1 MQILILGMH
10 RSGTS
15 MVARLL
21 NMMGAYFA
29 PEGISTGANQENPKG
44 FWERRDVRT
53 LNDMLL
59 HSAGADWHRVSDF
72 TLEKIPAAALAQFKM
87 EAGKIILDMDAHRP
101 WFLKEP
107 RFCLLAPLWL
117 ELLEVPVCVIVNRSP
132 IEVARS
138 LQMRNGFPIAVGL
151 ALWECYNIAALNA
164 TRGQRRIQVNHAGL
178 MADPVG
184 TVRQLKGDLEKLGVR
199 GLRAPSDEEIRAF
212 IDPSLYQARRE
223 QLHGRLSS
231 PQRKLQKVFQNGAV
245 LLGENDL
252 RFSAES
258 QEVLSQNDRWMEA
271 QDRIVE
277 LSAEKGRLQEQTE
290 TLLSG
295 LRTSIAKAEDQLAAL
310 RDELERRIR
319 NERRQRAKSEETLRV
334 QRAKSDE
341 TLRAALKYVT
351 KLGKWS
357 ERLLRDYQRIL
368 NSNRWRVG
376 CWLSFKRAGQ
386 RSKEAQRL
394 AQLMASRPLPAS
406 SGRDASRGQPST
418 GKGESDRIGGV
429 LPNLDN
435 RDAGPATA
443 AAGSSMAATPQQ
455 HVAKNFLN
463 PLLDRGRGPKA
474 VPKAVGRKWQL
485 SVAGKADVI
494 VCAHNALEDVRRCL
508 GSIVKHRSARLNKLI
523 VVNDGSDEE
532 TTSYLR
538 QFVAEAPV
546 KTALLENPQ
555 PSGYTKAANRGLA
568 ARQAEYAILLNSDTV
583 VTPDWVERLM
593 ACGESDPSIG
603 IIGPIS
609 NAATW
614 QSVPERYS
622 PHGDW
627 AVNELPLSSLDRLAS
642 IFSVLHTPQ
651 YPRVPLVNGFCF
663 AVKSTVIDA
672 IGMFDEELF
681 PNGYGE
687 ENDYCLRAGKAG
699 FSGAIA
705 DDCYLFHA
713 KSRSYSHETR
723 RELGGQARLVL
734 RQKYGAEVEKATNVL
749 KNSPELARARSVFA
763 RVVDAPPCSILFLM
777 NFRGAGG
784 GANAIV
790 QEANGLRKLGAAV
803 QVAIRRQDES
813 FYRERFPGAAR
824 NLFYVSESTP
834 ELIAY
839 ASSFEFVVATLFKT
853 VRTLK
858 TLLEQAAG
866 LVPCYYIQDYEPN
879 FYHPSEANY
888 PEAVESYTLIPEM
901 RCFAY
906 SPWVCETVAQKH
918 RVHVHKTE
926 PSLGRDT
933 FFSDDRPKPGTP
945 FVVCA
950 MVRPMT
956 ERRSPGLTFEIL
968 RRIKREFAERVEI
981 RMFGLEPDDPFLER
995 QPTDFEYKVLGI
1007 LPPQAVAR
1015 LMRESSLFIDA
1026 STYQA
1031 FGCTGL
1037 EAMACRCATI
1047 LPSEGGVSEYAVDG
1061 VNTLLAAPND
1071 AGDVLRKVRRYLRE
1085 PRLYQS
1091 IVEEGLKTAARY
1103 SIEKASASELRF
1115 FESLRYGAGQGAP
1128 GAEGAA
1134 SVRLLP
1140 HEFGTHPETWV
1151 GSNELGRARPYQPTI
1166 TSFRQ
1171 FINDQHRYYHECPT
1185 KGILIDVGIQGHLR
1199 REDALKLYE
1208 MAYYATGDILEFGT
1222 NRGLST
1228 SILARAISDAG
1239 KSAKIVTM
1247 ELCAELAGQASRT
1260 LSQLDFPRDIEFL
1273 VGDADASC
1281 QKLVDAGRKFAFAF
1295 VDHSH
1300 AYGDVLKACHRLS
1313 QLLTPG
1319 SFCLFHDF
1327 NDRRETAEYG
1337 VYAAVTQT
1345 LDCNEFEF
1353 CGIYGCCGLF
1363 RRRD

>member
-1 MQILILGMH
+1 MQLLVLGMH

-29 PEGISTGANQENPKG
+29 AEGISTGANQENPKG

-59 HSAGADWHRVSDF
+59 HSAGADWHRVSNF

-117 ELLEVPVCVIVNRSP
+117 ELLEVPVCLIVNRSP

-164 TRGQRRIQVNHAGL
+164 TRSHRRIQVNHAGL
-178 MADPVG
+178 MVDPVG

-199 GLRAPSDEEIRAF
+199 GLRAPSEKEIRAF

-223 QLHGRLSS
+223 QLHGRLG
-231 PQRKLQKVFQNGAV
+231 PVQRKLQKVFQNRAV
-245 LLGENDL
+245 LLGERDL
-252 RFSAES
+252 GFSAES
-258 QEVLSQNDRWMEA
+258 QEVLSQHDRWMEA

-290 TLLSG
+290 RLLSD
-295 LRTSIAKAEDQLAAL
+295 LRTSIAKAEDQRKAL
-310 RDELERRIR
+310 EEKLNAQLVTLQDELERRIR
-319 NERRQRAKSEETLRV
+319 NERRQRAKS
-334 QRAKSDE
+334 DE
-341 TLRAALKYVT
+341 TLRAALKYGT

-368 NSNRWRVG
+368 NSKRWRIG
-376 CWLSFKRAGQ
+376 CWLNFKRAGDK
-386 RSKEAQRL
+386 SKEAQRL
-394 AQLMASRPLPAS
+394 AQLMVSRPRLAS
-406 SGRDASRGQPST
+406 GGRDVSQSQSPT
-418 GKGESDRIGGV
+418 GKGEPDRTAGT

-435 RDAGPATA
+435 RSAVPATA
-443 AAGSSMAATPQQ
+443 AAGSSMAATRQQ
-455 HVAKNFLN
+455 HVANLPLN
-463 PLLDRGRGPKA
+463 PLVNRGRSPK
-474 VPKAVGRKWQL
+474 PLPEAVGRKGQP
-485 SVAGKADVI
+485 SVTGKADII
-494 VCAHNALEDVRRCL
+494 VCVHNALEDVRRCL
-508 GSIVKHRSARLNKLI
+508 GSIVKHRSAQLNKLI
-523 VVNDGSDEE
+523 LVNDGSDEE

-583 VTPDWVERLM
+583 VTPDWIERLI

-614 QSVPERYS
+614 QSVPQRYS

-627 AVNELPLSSLDRLAS
+627 AINELPLSSLDRIS
-642 IFSVLHTPQ
+642 CIFSVLHAPQ

-663 AVKSTVIDA
+663 AIKRAVIDA

-699 FSGAIA
+699 FSGTIA

-713 KSRSYSHETR
+713 KSKSYSHETR

-734 RQKYGAEVEKATNVL
+734 SQKYGAEVEKATNVL

-813 FYRERFPGAAR
+813 FYRERFPGVAR
-824 NLFYVSESTP
+824 NLFHVSESIA
-834 ELIAY
+834 ELIGY
-839 ASSFEFVVATLFKT
+839 ARHFEFVVATLFKT

-858 TLLEQAAG
+858 TLLEQAPG
-866 LVPCYYIQDYEPN
+866 VIPCYYIQDYEPN

-888 PEAVESYTLIPEM
+888 LEAVESYTLIPEM

-918 RVHVHKTE
+918 RAHVHKTE
-926 PSLGRDT
+926 PSLDRDT

-968 RRIKREFAERVEI
+968 RRIKREFGERVEVH
-981 RMFGLEPDDPFLER
+981 MFGLEPDDPFLER
-995 QPTDFEYKVLGI
+995 QPTDFEYNVLGI
-1007 LPPQAVAR
+1007 LPPQAVAS

-1047 LPSEGGVSEYAVDG
+1047 LPSQGGISEYAVDG

-1071 AGDVLRKVRRYLRE
+1071 AGEVLRKVTHYISE
-1085 PRLYQS
+1085 PQLYQS
-1091 IVEEGLKTAARY
+1091 IVGEGLKTAARY
-1103 SIEKASASELRF
+1103 SIEKACASQLRF
-1115 FESLRYGAGQGAP
+1115 FESVRQGNSPADS
-1128 GAEGAA
+1128 GLCAA
-1134 SVRLLP
+1134 VRLP
-1140 HEFGTHPETWV
+1140 SYSPNVT
-1151 GSNELGRARPYQPTI
+1151 
-1166 TSFRQ
+1166 
-1171 FINDQHRYYHECPT
+1171 
-1185 KGILIDVGIQGHLR
+1185 DVEI
-1199 REDALKLYE
+1199 
-1208 MAYYATGDILEFGT
+1208 
-1222 NRGLST
+1222 
-1228 SILARAISDAG
+1228 
-1239 KSAKIVTM
+1239 
-1247 ELCAELAGQASRT
+1247 
-1260 LSQLDFPRDIEFL
+1260 
-1273 VGDADASC
+1273 
-1281 QKLVDAGRKFAFAF
+1281 
-1295 VDHSH
+1295 
-1300 AYGDVLKACHRLS
+1300 
-1313 QLLTPG
+1313 
-1319 SFCLFHDF
+1319 
-1327 NDRRETAEYG
+1327 
-1337 VYAAVTQT
+1337 
-1345 LDCNEFEF
+1345 
-1353 CGIYGCCGLF
+1353 
-1363 RRRD
+1363 

>member
-1 MQILILGMH
+1 MQILVLGMH

-29 PEGISTGANQENPKG
+29 AEGISTGANQENPKG
-44 FWERRDVRT
+44 FWERRDVRN
-53 LNDMLL
+53 LDDMLL
-59 HSAGADWHRVSDF
+59 YSAGADWHRVSDF
-72 TLEKIPAAALAQFKM
+72 TLEKIPAAALAQFKT

-117 ELLEVPVCVIVNRSP
+117 DLLEVPVCVIVNRSP

-184 TVRQLKGDLEKLGVR
+184 TVRQLKWDLEKLGVR

-223 QLHGRLSS
+223 RLYRRLS
-231 PQRKLQKVFQNGAV
+231 PAQRKLQKIFQNGTV
-245 LLGENDL
+245 LLGKKDL

-258 QEVLSQNDRWMEA
+258 QEVLSQHDRWAEA
-271 QDRIVE
+271 QDKIAE
-277 LSAEKGRLQEQTE
+277 LSAEKGKLQEEIAEAEGERKALEEKLNAKLTTLQDERKALEEKLSAQT
-290 TLLSG
+290 TS
-295 LRTSIAKAEDQLAAL
+295 LR
-310 RDELERRIR
+310 ELERRIR
-319 NERRQRAKSEETLRV
+319 NETR

-341 TLRAALKYVT
+341 TLRTALKYVT

-357 ERLLRDYQRIL
+357 ERLLQDYQRIL

-376 CWLSFKRAGQ
+376 NWLSFKRAGGK
-386 RSKEAQRL
+386 SKEAHRL
-394 AQLMASRPLPAS
+394 AQLVASRPRPAS
-406 SGRDASRGQPST
+406 GARDSAQVQSST
-418 GKGESDRIGGV
+418 GKGEPDRTGGAP
-429 LPNLDN
+429 PNSDN
-435 RDAGPATA
+435 RSAGPAP

-455 HVAKNFLN
+455 YVTKNLLN
-463 PLLDRGRGPKA
+463 PLLDRGRRPKPLPKA
-474 VPKAVGRKWQL
+474 VRRGAQP
-485 SVAGKADVI
+485 SVAGTADVI
-494 VCAHNALEDVRRCL
+494 VCVHNALEDVRRCL
-508 GSIVKHRSARLNKLI
+508 GSIIKHRSARLNKLI
-523 VVNDGSDEE
+523 LVNDGSDKE

-538 QFVAEAPV
+538 QFVAEAQV
-546 KTALLENPQ
+546 EAALLECSQ
-555 PSGYTKAANRGLA
+555 RSGYTKAANRGLLA
-568 ARQAEYAILLNSDTV
+568 NEAEYAILLNSDTV
-583 VTPDWVERLM
+583 VTPGWIERLM
-593 ACGESDPSIG
+593 ACGKSDPSIG

-627 AVNELPLSSLDRLAS
+627 AVNELPLSSLDQIS
-642 IFSVLHTPQ
+642 TIFSILHSPR

-663 AVKSTVIDA
+663 AIKKAVIDA

-713 KSRSYSHETR
+713 KSKSYSHETR
-723 RELGGQARLVL
+723 HELGGQARLVL
-734 RQKYGAEVEKATNVL
+734 SQKYGAEVEKATNVL

-803 QVAIRRQDES
+803 QLAIRRQDES

-824 NLFYVSESTP
+824 NLFYVSESAP

-858 TLLEQAAG
+858 TVLDQAPG
-866 LVPCYYIQDYEPN
+866 VVPCYYVQDYEPN
-879 FYHPSEANY
+879 FYHPTEANY
-888 PEAVESYTLIPEM
+888 REAVESYTLIPM
-901 RCFAY
+901 IRCFAY
-906 SPWVCETVAQKH
+906 SPWVCETVAQNH
-918 RVHVHKTE
+918 GLNVDKTE
-926 PSLGRDT
+926 PSLDQNT
-933 FFSDDRPKPGTP
+933 FFPDDRPKPGTP

-968 RRIKREFAERVEI
+968 RRIKREFGERVEI
-981 RMFGLEPDDPFLER
+981 RMFGLDQNDPFLER
-995 QPTDFEYKVLGI
+995 QPADFKSKVLGI
-1007 LPPQAVAR
+1007 LPPQAVAS

-1026 STYQA
+1026 STHQA

-1047 LPSEGGVSEYAVDG
+1047 LPSQGGISEYAVDG
-1061 VNTLLAAPND
+1061 INTLLAAPND
-1071 AGDVLRKVRRYLRE
+1071 AGEVLRKVRRYISE
-1085 PRLYQS
+1085 PQLYQS
-1091 IVEEGLKTAARY
+1091 ILKEGLKTAARY
-1103 SIEKASASELRF
+1103 SIERACASQLRF
-1115 FESLRYGAGQGAP
+1115 FESLRQGNSPADAGLC
-1128 GAEGAA
+1128 AA
-1134 SVRLLP
+1134 VRLP
-1140 HEFGTHPETWV
+1140 SYPPNVAEV
-1151 GSNELGRARPYQPTI
+1151 
-1166 TSFRQ
+1166 
-1171 FINDQHRYYHECPT
+1171 
-1185 KGILIDVGIQGHLR
+1185 
-1199 REDALKLYE
+1199 
-1208 MAYYATGDILEFGT
+1208 
-1222 NRGLST
+1222 
-1228 SILARAISDAG
+1228 
-1239 KSAKIVTM
+1239 KI
-1247 ELCAELAGQASRT
+1247 
-1260 LSQLDFPRDIEFL
+1260 
-1273 VGDADASC
+1273 
-1281 QKLVDAGRKFAFAF
+1281 
-1295 VDHSH
+1295 
-1300 AYGDVLKACHRLS
+1300 
-1313 QLLTPG
+1313 
-1319 SFCLFHDF
+1319 
-1327 NDRRETAEYG
+1327 
-1337 VYAAVTQT
+1337 
-1345 LDCNEFEF
+1345 
-1353 CGIYGCCGLF
+1353 
-1363 RRRD
+1363 

>member
-1 MQILILGMH
+1 MQILVLGMH

-29 PEGISTGANQENPKG
+29 AEGISTGANQENPKG
-44 FWERRDVRT
+44 FWERRDVRN

-59 HSAGADWHRVSDF
+59 RSAGADWHRVSDF
-72 TLEKIPAAALAQFKM
+72 TLEKIPAAALAQFKT

-117 ELLEVPVCVIVNRSP
+117 DLLEVPVCVIVNRSP
-132 IEVARS
+132 IEVAGS

-164 TRGQRRIQVNHAGL
+164 TRDQRRIQVNHAGL

-212 IDPSLYQARRE
+212 IDPSLYRAKRE
-223 QLHGRLSS
+223 RLYRRLSS
-231 PQRKLQKVFQNGAV
+231 AQRKLQKVFQNGAV
-245 LLGENDL
+245 LLGEKEL
-252 RFSAES
+252 RFSPES
-258 QEVLSQNDRWMEA
+258 QEVLSQHDRWAEA

-277 LSAEKGRLQEQTE
+277 LSADKRRLQEQTE
-290 TLLSG
+290 RLLAD
-295 LRTSIAKAEDQLAAL
+295 LRTSIAKTEDQQ
-310 RDELERRIR
+310 DEFERRIR
-319 NERRQRAKSEETLRV
+319 NERQ

-357 ERLLRDYQRIL
+357 ERLLQDYQRIL
-368 NSNRWRVG
+368 NSNRWRIG
-376 CWLSFKRAGQ
+376 CWLNFKRAGQ
-386 RSKEAQRL
+386 KSKEAQRL
-394 AQLMASRPLPAS
+394 AQLMASRPRLVIG
-406 SGRDASRGQPST
+406 GRDASPGQSSA
-418 GKGESDRIGGV
+418 GKGEPDRTAWA
-429 LPNLDN
+429 LSNLDN
-435 RDAGPATA
+435 RNAGLATA

-455 HVAKNFLN
+455 YVAKNLLN
-463 PLLDRGRGPKA
+463 PLLDRGRGPKP
-474 VPKAVGRKWQL
+474 VPKAVRRGAQP

-494 VCAHNALEDVRRCL
+494 VCVHNALEDVRRCL
-508 GSIVKHRSARLNKLI
+508 GSIIRHRSARLNKLI
-523 VVNDGSDEE
+523 LVNDGSDKE

-538 QFVAEAPV
+538 QFVAEAQV
-546 KTALLENPQ
+546 EAALLECSQ
-555 PSGYTKAANRGLA
+555 RSGYTKAANRGLVA
-568 ARQAEYAILLNSDTV
+568 NEAEYAILLNSDTV
-583 VTPDWVERLM
+583 VTPGWIERLV
-593 ACGESDPSIG
+593 ACGKSDPSIG

-627 AVNELPLSSLDRLAS
+627 AVNELPLSSLDRIS
-642 IFSVLHTPQ
+642 TIFSILHSPR

-672 IGMFDEELF
+672 IGLLDEKLF

-723 RELGGQARLVL
+723 RELGGQARLIL

-749 KNSPELARARSVFA
+749 KKSPELARARSVFA

-784 GANAIV
+784 GANAIM

-803 QVAIRRQDES
+803 QLAIRRQDES

-824 NLFYVSESTP
+824 NLFYVSESAP
-834 ELIAY
+834 ELIDY
-839 ASSFEFVVATLFKT
+839 AGSFEFVVATLFKT

-858 TLLEQAAG
+858 TVLDQAPG
-866 LVPCYYIQDYEPN
+866 VVPCYYVQDYEPN
-879 FYHPSEANY
+879 FYHPTEANY
-888 PEAVESYTLIPEM
+888 REAVESYTLIPKI

-906 SPWVCETVAQKH
+906 SPWVCETVAQNH
-918 RVHVHKTE
+918 GLNVDKTE
-926 PSLGRDT
+926 PSLDRDT

-968 RRIKREFAERVEI
+968 RRIKREFGERVEV
-981 RMFGLEPDDPFLER
+981 RMFGLDQNDPFLGR
-995 QPTDFEYKVLGI
+995 QRSDFEYKVLGI
-1007 LPPQAVAR
+1007 LPPQAVAS

-1047 LPSEGGVSEYAVDG
+1047 LPSQGGISEYAVDG
-1061 VNTLLAAPND
+1061 INTLLAAPND
-1071 AGDVLRKVRRYLRE
+1071 AGEVLRKVRRYVSE
-1085 PRLYQS
+1085 PQLYQS
-1091 IVEEGLKTAARY
+1091 ILTEGLKTAARY
-1103 SIEKASASELRF
+1103 SIEKACASELRF
-1115 FESLRYGAGQGAP
+1115 FESLRQGNSP
-1128 GAEGAA
+1128 VDSG
-1134 SVRLLP
+1134 
-1140 HEFGTHPETWV
+1140 
-1151 GSNELGRARPYQPTI
+1151 
-1166 TSFRQ
+1166 
-1171 FINDQHRYYHECPT
+1171 
-1185 KGILIDVGIQGHLR
+1185 
-1199 REDALKLYE
+1199 
-1208 MAYYATGDILEFGT
+1208 
-1222 NRGLST
+1222 
-1228 SILARAISDAG
+1228 
-1239 KSAKIVTM
+1239 
-1247 ELCAELAGQASRT
+1247 LCAAVPLPSY
-1260 LSQLDFPRDIEFL
+1260 SPN
-1273 VGDADASC
+1273 VAD
-1281 QKLVDAGRKFAFAF
+1281 V
-1295 VDHSH
+1295 
-1300 AYGDVLKACHRLS
+1300 
-1313 QLLTPG
+1313 
-1319 SFCLFHDF
+1319 
-1327 NDRRETAEYG
+1327 E
-1337 VYAAVTQT
+1337 
-1345 LDCNEFEF
+1345 
-1353 CGIYGCCGLF
+1353 I
-1363 RRRD
+1363 

>member
-1 MQILILGMH
+1 MQILVLGMH

-29 PEGISTGANQENPKG
+29 AEGISTGANQENPKG
-44 FWERRDVRT
+44 FWERRDVRI

-72 TLEKIPAAALAQFKM
+72 TLEKIPAAALAKFKTD
-87 EAGKIILDMDAHRP
+87 AGKIILDMDAHRP

-117 ELLEVPVCVIVNRSP
+117 DLLEVPVCVIVNRSP

-138 LQMRNGFPIAVGL
+138 LQMRNRLPIAVGL

-184 TVRQLKGDLEKLGVR
+184 TVRQLKGDLEELGVR
-199 GLRAPSDEEIRAF
+199 GLRAPSDEEIRTF

-223 QLHGRLSS
+223 QLQARLS
-231 PQRKLQKVFQNGAV
+231 PAQRKLHKVFQNGAV
-245 LLGENDL
+245 LLGEKDL

-258 QEVLSQNDRWMEA
+258 QEALSQHDRWMEA

-290 TLLSG
+290 RLLSD
-295 LRTSIAKAEDQLAAL
+295 LRTSIAKAEDQLATL
-310 RDELERRIR
+310 QDELERRIR
-319 NERRQRAKSEETLRV
+319 NERR

-394 AQLMASRPLPAS
+394 AHLMVSRPRLVS
-406 SGRDASRGQPST
+406 GGRDVSQGQSPT
-418 GKGESDRIGGV
+418 GKREPDRTGGALSD
-429 LPNLDN
+429 LDN
-435 RDAGPATA
+435 RDAGAATA
-443 AAGSSMAATPQQ
+443 AGSGMAATPQQ
-455 HVAKNFLN
+455 HVARDLLN
-463 PLLDRGRGPKA
+463 PLLDRGRGPK
-474 VPKAVGRKWQL
+474 PLPEAVGGGGQS
-485 SVAGKADVI
+485 SVTEKADVI
-494 VCAHNALEDVRRCL
+494 VCVHNALEDVRRCL

-523 VVNDGSDEE
+523 LVNDGSDEE

-555 PSGYTKAANRGLA
+555 PGGYTKAANRGLA

-583 VTPDWVERLM
+583 VTPDWIERLM

-614 QSVPERYS
+614 QSVPQRYS

-627 AVNELPLSSLDRLAS
+627 AVNELPLSSLDRISS
-642 IFSVLHTPQ
+642 IFSILHSPR

-672 IGMFDEELF
+672 IGLLDEKLF

-723 RELGGQARLVL
+723 RELSGQARLIL
-734 RQKYGAEVEKATNVL
+734 RQKYGAEVDQATTVL
-749 KNSPELARARSVFA
+749 RNSPELARARSVFA

-784 GANAIV
+784 GANSIV

-803 QVAIRRQDES
+803 RVAIRRQDES
-813 FYRERFPGAAR
+813 FYRERFPGVAG
-824 NLFYVSESTP
+824 NLFHVSESIA
-834 ELIAY
+834 ELIGY
-839 ASSFEFVVATLFKT
+839 ARHFEFVVATLFKT

-858 TLLEQAAG
+858 TLLEQASG
-866 LVPCYYIQDYEPN
+866 VVPCYYIQDYEPN

-906 SPWVCETVAQKH
+906 SRWACETVAKKH
-918 RVHVHKTE
+918 GLHVHKVE
-926 PSLGRDT
+926 PSLDQDT
-933 FFSDDRPKPGTP
+933 FFPDDRPKPGTP

-950 MVRPMT
+950 MVRPVT

-968 RRIKREFAERVEI
+968 RRIKREFGERVEI
-981 RMFGLEPDDPFLER
+981 RMFGLEQNDPFLGR
-995 QPTDFEYKVLGI
+995 QRSDFEYKVLGI
-1007 LPPQAVAR
+1007 LPPQAVAS

-1047 LPSEGGVSEYAVDG
+1047 LPSQGGISEYAVDG
-1061 VNTLLAAPND
+1061 INTLLVAPND
-1071 AGDVLRKVRRYLRE
+1071 AGEVLRKVRRYISE
-1085 PRLYQS
+1085 PQLYQS
-1091 IVEEGLKTAARY
+1091 IVKEGLKTATRY
-1103 SIEKASASELRF
+1103 SIERACASQLRF
-1115 FESLRYGAGQGAP
+1115 FESLRQGNSPADS
-1128 GAEGAA
+1128 GLCAA
-1134 SVRLLP
+1134 VRLP
-1140 HEFGTHPETWV
+1140 
-1151 GSNELGRARPYQPTI
+1151 PYP
-1166 TSFRQ
+1166 
-1171 FINDQHRYYHECPT
+1171 P
-1185 KGILIDVGIQGHLR
+1185 KVADVEI
-1199 REDALKLYE
+1199 
-1208 MAYYATGDILEFGT
+1208 
-1222 NRGLST
+1222 
-1228 SILARAISDAG
+1228 
-1239 KSAKIVTM
+1239 
-1247 ELCAELAGQASRT
+1247 
-1260 LSQLDFPRDIEFL
+1260 
-1273 VGDADASC
+1273 
-1281 QKLVDAGRKFAFAF
+1281 
-1295 VDHSH
+1295 
-1300 AYGDVLKACHRLS
+1300 
-1313 QLLTPG
+1313 
-1319 SFCLFHDF
+1319 
-1327 NDRRETAEYG
+1327 
-1337 VYAAVTQT
+1337 
-1345 LDCNEFEF
+1345 
-1353 CGIYGCCGLF
+1353 
-1363 RRRD
+1363 